1 MLDRENTVDS
11 LKNNK
16 IQEHGNIKIQELPF
30 INKINLRLDPRN
42 KNYMSL
48 CGKILGIILPTKPNT
63 YSKNENVKSLWL
75 GPDEWLIV
83 NESKN
88 DLFSKLTNE
97 LKEEE
102 TSVTDVSENRTVIRL
117 TGEKIFI
124 LFSKFLTLDLDN
136 NLFNQSC
143 CAQTLFV
150 KVPSLLIRNNN
161 ENEIPEIDI
170 FINRSHANYI
180 YNLLV
185 DGAKNLD
192 F

>member
-30 INKINLRLDPRN
+30 INKINLRFDPRN

-48 CGKILGIILPTKPNT
+48 CDKILGIILPTKPNT
-63 YSKNENVKSLWL
+63 YSKNEKVKSLWL

-124 LFSKFLTLDLDN
+124 LLSKFLTLDLDN

-185 DGAKNLD
+185 DGTKNLD

>member
-30 INKINLRLDPRN
+30 INKINLRFDPKN

-48 CGKILGIILPTKPNT
+48 CAKLLGIILPTKPNT
-63 YSKNENVKSLWL
+63 YSKNENIKSLWL

-88 DLFSKLTNE
+88 DLFSKLTNK
-97 LKEEE
+97 LKEED

-124 LFSKFLTLDLDN
+124 LLSKFLTLDLEN

-170 FINRSHANYI
+170 FINRSHSNYI

-185 DGAKNLD
+185 DGTKNLD

>member
-30 INKINLRLDPRN
+30 INKINLRFDPKN

-48 CGKILGIILPTKPNT
+48 CAKLLGIILPTKPNT
-63 YSKNENVKSLWL
+63 YSKNGKVKSLWL
-75 GPDEWLIV
+75 GPDEWLII

-124 LFSKFLTLDLDN
+124 LLSKFLTLDLEN

-143 CAQTLFV
+143 CTQTLFV

-185 DGAKNLD
+185 DGTKNLD

>member
-16 IQEHGNIKIQELPF
+16 IQELGDIKIQELPF
-30 INKINLRLDPRN
+30 INKINLRFDPRN

-48 CGKILGIILPTKPNT
+48 CDKILGIILPTKPNT
-63 YSKNENVKSLWL
+63 YSKNEKVKSLWL

-88 DLFSKLTNE
+88 DLFSKLTNK
-97 LKEEE
+97 LKEED

-124 LFSKFLTLDLDN
+124 LLSKFLTLDLDN

-170 FINRSHANYI
+170 FINRSHSNYI

-185 DGAKNLD
+185 DGTKNLD

>member
-1 MLDRENTVDS
+1 MIYD
-11 LKNNK
+11 
-16 IQEHGNIKIQELPF
+16 QE
-30 INKINLRLDPRN
+30 
-42 KNYMSL
+42 
-48 CGKILGIILPTKPNT
+48 
-63 YSKNENVKSLWL
+63 
-75 GPDEWLIV
+75 
-83 NESKN
+83 
-88 DLFSKLTNE
+88 NE
-97 LKEEE
+97 LFIKLKKELGDFEA
-102 TSVTDVSENRTVIRL
+102 SVTDVSENRTVIRL

-124 LFSKFLTLDLDN
+124 LLSKFLTLDLEN

-170 FINRSHANYI
+170 FINRSHSNYI

-185 DGAKNLD
+185 DGTKNLD

>member
-30 INKINLRLDPRN
+30 INKINLRFDPRN

-48 CGKILGIILPTKPNT
+48 CGKILGTILPTKPNT
-63 YSKNENVKSLWL
+63 YTKNEEVKSLWL

-97 LKEEE
+97 LKEED

-124 LFSKFLTLDLDN
+124 LLSKFLTLDLEN

-170 FINRSHANYI
+170 FINRSHSNYI

-185 DGAKNLD
+185 DGTKNLD

>member
-16 IQEHGNIKIQELPF
+16 IQELGDIKIQELPF
-30 INKINLRLDPRN
+30 INKINLRFDPRN

-63 YSKNENVKSLWL
+63 YFKNENVKSLWL

-97 LKEEE
+97 LNEEE
-102 TSVTDVSENRTVIRL
+102 ASVTDVSENRTVIRIK
-117 TGEKIFI
+117 GEKIFI
-124 LFSKFLTLDLDN
+124 LLSKFLTLDLDN

-185 DGAKNLD
+185 DGTKNLD

>member
-16 IQEHGNIKIQELPF
+16 IQELGDIKIQELPF
-30 INKINLRLDPRN
+30 INKINLRFDPRN

-48 CGKILGIILPTKPNT
+48 CDKILGIILPTKPNT
-63 YSKNENVKSLWL
+63 YSKNEKVKSLWL

-124 LFSKFLTLDLDN
+124 LLSKFLTLDLDN

-185 DGAKNLD
+185 DGTKNLD

>member
-11 LKNNK
+11 LINNK

-48 CGKILGIILPTKPNT
+48 CSKILGIILPIKPNT

-75 GPDEWLIV
+75 GPDEWLIL

-88 DLFSKLTNE
+88 DLFSKLTTE
-97 LKEEE
+97 LKDED

-124 LFSKFLTLDLDN
+124 LLSKFLTLDLDN

-150 KVPSLLIRNNN
+150 KVPSLLIRNSN

-185 DGAKNLD
+185 DGTKNLD

>member
-16 IQEHGNIKIQELPF
+16 IQELGDIKIQELPF
-30 INKINLRLDPRN
+30 INKINLRFDPRN

-48 CGKILGIILPTKPNT
+48 CDKILGIILPTKPNT
-63 YSKNENVKSLWL
+63 YSKNEKVKSLWL

-124 LFSKFLTLDLDN
+124 LLSKFLTLDLDN

-150 KVPSLLIRNNN
+150 KVPSLLVRNNN

-185 DGAKNLD
+185 DGTKNLD

>member
-63 YSKNENVKSLWL
+63 YSKNEKVKSLWL

>member
-16 IQEHGNIKIQELPF
+16 IQELGDIKIQELPF
-30 INKINLRLDPRN
+30 INKINLRFDPRN

-48 CGKILGIILPTKPNT
+48 CDKILGIILPTKPNT
-63 YSKNENVKSLWL
+63 YSKNEKVKSLWL

-124 LFSKFLTLDLDN
+124 LLSKFLTLDLDN

-150 KVPSLLIRNNN
+150 KVPSLLVRNNN

-170 FINRSHANYI
+170 FINRSNANYI
-180 YNLLV
+180 YNLLI
-185 DGAKNLD
+185 DGTKNLD

>member
-30 INKINLRLDPRN
+30 INKINLRFDPKN

-48 CGKILGIILPTKPNT
+48 CAKLLGIILPTKPNT
-63 YSKNENVKSLWL
+63 YSKNENIKSLWL

-88 DLFSKLTNE
+88 DLFSKLTNK
-97 LKEEE
+97 LKEED

-124 LFSKFLTLDLDN
+124 LLSKFLTLDLDN

-185 DGAKNLD
+185 DGTKNLD

>member
-1 MLDRENTVDS
+1 M
-11 LKNNK
+11 
-16 IQEHGNIKIQELPF
+16 
-30 INKINLRLDPRN
+30 
-42 KNYMSL
+42 
-48 CGKILGIILPTKPNT
+48 LPTKPNT
-63 YSKNENVKSLWL
+63 YTTNAINEKIIWL
-75 GPDEWLIV
+75 GPNEWLIV
-83 NESKN
+83 SHDDGSFLKLQNAIKN
-88 DLFSKLTNE
+88 L
-97 LKEEE
+97 E

-124 LFSKFLTLDLDN
+124 LLSKFLTLDLEN

-143 CAQTLFV
+143 CTQTLFV

-170 FINRSHANYI
+170 FINRSHSNYI

-185 DGAKNLD
+185 DGTKNLD

>member
-97 LKEEE
+97 LKEED

-124 LFSKFLTLDLDN
+124 LLSKFLTLDLEN

-170 FINRSHANYI
+170 FINRSHSNYI

-185 DGAKNLD
+185 DGTKNLD